1 MILTI
6 YDREKICVAETPEEM
21 RHLLKRRE
29 AAKRESMR
37 PMQKE
42 DEMQQPVP
50 PEKGLGEAPAKKET
64 EAEVGKLI
72 EDLRADANWLET
84 SPLPEEL
91 IVNIRKAARILEID
105 MHCRE
110 CHTNVEDTEREQI
123 QRALEMYQ

>member
-1 MILTI
+1 MILTFVT
-6 YDREKICVAETPEEM
+6 DTPEELVL
-21 RHLLKRRE
+21 RLRRRE
-29 AAKRESMR
+29 AEKHEPVRQV
-37 PMQKE
+37 QKE
-42 DEMQQPVP
+42 AEMQRPVP
-50 PEKGLGEAPAKKET
+50 PQKGLGEAPAKNET
-64 EAEVGKLI
+64 EAAVGKLI

-91 IVNIRKAARILEID
+91 IANVRKAARILEID